1 MATGSDVKL
10 GSSPSPLYG
19 ALVAGLLLI
28 LVILGLVI
36 DGASARAWV
45 YLPFSGTLAFTLP
58 AIAAFLLTKPIIEYS
73 GKTMTWNRS
82 ALLALASTVFAV
94 IITFASL
101 AGGIRYLPLFY
112 GISLGFVFGLRLF
125 VLVAISDYRVP
136 RMILPAVTQSGVG
149 VLVGCFLFS
158 PEWAA
163 LCCRPPCC
171 LRPRLCDPHLA
182 DRAPA
187 LPCVPYP
194 GARVCQC
201 VYRSHD

>member
-1 MATGSDVKL
+1 MAIAGDVKL
-10 GSSPSPLYG
+10 GQLTKYLFTAPSWP
-19 ALVAGLLLI
+19 VSLLI
-28 LVILGLVI
+28 LILLGLII
-36 DGASARAWV
+36 DGAGARAWV
-45 YLPFSGTLAFTLP
+45 YLPFSGTLAFTIP
-58 AIAAFLLTKPIIEYS
+58 AIAGFLFTKPIIEYS

-82 ALLALASTVFAV
+82 ALLALACTVFAV

-125 VLVAISDYRVP
+125 VLVAISDDPAGRYPERCGCHCRVFP
-136 RMILPAVTQSGVG
+136 LLAGMGG
-149 VLVGCFLFS
+149 
-158 PEWAA
+158 
-163 LCCRPPCC
+163 LCCRSPCR

-182 DRAPA
+182 HRAPA

-201 VYRSHD
+201 IYRQHD